1 MNDDRSTNG
10 PPQQSLPVARGRAR
24 AAARLAAALLLGV
37 VASCGDSG
45 TVAPDGGAGGGA
57 RAAPPASGQR
67 PLIVVGADGLEW
79 ELLLQFFA
87 KGALPNLAALA
98 QEGCAGELATLDITL
113 SPIIWTTVVTG
124 KLPGDHGIKGFTY
137 RGGDDLP
144 HLFLSMHRQSK
155 ALWNLYDEA
164 GLATEVVGWW
174 CTYPVEPIRGGM
186 VAQTSTRAQ
195 ADISDGGKLWKGSY
209 LAGVQNQVWPEER
222 AARMDAH
229 AQQLFEAIEARRDPY
244 VERFGPA
251 PAPERKLPTQLWSV
265 LRTAHYADLLFTAA
279 ALDVV
284 DAPQRPDALLLYLG
298 SVDVASHMF
307 WRYFEPAAFD
317 DRPNEAD
324 VARFGGMIETAY
336 RFIDATV
343 GELRRRAPE
352 ADFLLL
358 SDHGFHAVARK
369 EAFPDERVG
378 RADSGNHQDAPP
390 GVFLAAGP
398 CWKKQPLKSGA
409 TRGDVAAIGRV
420 EDVLPTLLVRAGL
433 PYAKDGAGKPL
444 LHVLSAE
451 ARAAHPLRSVATH
464 DDPEWKR
471 KRAELL
477 QKIPAFERH
486 FEAEL
491 RSVDGKNLELLKQ
504 LGYTDDGG
512 FDLPTEPPR
521 DAAGASPRD
530 GDRK

>member
-1 MNDDRSTNG
+1 MAQRT
-10 PPQQSLPVARGRAR
+10 
-24 AAARLAAALLLGV
+24 AALLLCV
-37 VASCGDSG
+37 VASGVAAGCSDAPSTDSG
-45 TVAPDGGAGGGA
+45 SGAVGGAK
-57 RAAPPASGQR
+57 AAPPASGQR

-164 GLATEVVGWW
+164 GLVTEVVGWW

-229 AQQLFEAIEARRDPY
+229 AQELFEAIQAGRDPY
-244 VERFGPA
+244 AERFGPA

-409 TRGDVAAIGRV
+409 TRGDVAPIGRV

-471 KRAELL
+471 RRAELL
-477 QKIPAFERH
+477 QKISAFERH

-491 RSVDGKNLELLKQ
+491 RSVDGPNLEQLRA
-504 LGYTDDGG
+504 LGYTGDDGV
-512 FDLPTEPPR
+512 DLPTGPPR
-521 DAAGASPRD
+521 DADGALPRDGDGASPRD